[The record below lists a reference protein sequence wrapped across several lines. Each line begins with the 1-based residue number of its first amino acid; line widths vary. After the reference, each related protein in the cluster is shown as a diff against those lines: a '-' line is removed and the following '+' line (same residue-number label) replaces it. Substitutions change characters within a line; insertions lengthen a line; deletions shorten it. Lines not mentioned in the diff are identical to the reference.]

1 MKQLIALTLSMLT
14 FLGTSAQFSKVTDI
28 DDLAL
33 IYIGAQNRPDWNK
46 ELFRPY
52 VEHVFSD
59 STSSWFF
66 DGFIM
71 LEFRRWN
78 KDGVAVNLGESR
90 AQPSTQQDWADMLDT
105 QLGLDSDTG
114 CKALDQLIGELLPKL
129 GKPSHKHKVVMSIP
143 LNNIKGDWYWGEID
157 GKTLTGN
164 DRVKAM
170 KWYID
175 LLLDRWNKAG
185 FKNIELDGV
194 YWTKEAYVANEDED
208 FKQITAY
215 AKEKGLLN
223 YWIPYR
229 TALGRDKWRD
239 WGIDVAYL
247 QPNYYFKDE
256 RPMEWL
262 DSSIDFAKK
271 HGLGLELEFAGY
283 DWSYNISTGERRLV
297 PPGNIGLYDINPNY
311 YQRLVD
317 YINHFEQQDVF
328 DTKPVAYYTGF
339 QGIYDFVNSS
349 NQRDRDI
356 IDRLARIIKKRHI
369 ASKWIKGK

>member
-1 MKQLIALTLSMLT
+1 MKKLIAFTLSIIT
-14 FLGTSAQFSKVTDI
+14 FLGASAQFSKVTDI

-164 DRVKAM
+164 DRVIAM

-175 LLLDRWNKAG
+175 LLLDRWHKAG

-262 DSSIDFAKK
+262 DSTIDFAKE

-297 PPGNIGLYDINPNY
+297 PPANIGLYDINPNY

-328 DTKPVAYYTGF
+328 DTEPVAYYTGF

-369 ASKWIKGK
+369 ASRWIKGE

>member
-175 LLLDRWNKAG
+175 LLLDSWNKAG